1 MPAEQIILNEVQ
13 KIRPRR
19 LDPKIMKEVKRALR
33 NLEGALEDCAT
44 SEDMAVIMAGSKG
57 VVQEKHL

>member
-1 MPAEQIILNEVQ
+1 M
-13 KIRPRR
+13 RPRT
-19 LDPKIMKEVKRALR
+19 LDPKIMTEVKRALR